1 MMFTKLLRLTL
12 VEKEMTAKE
21 LATKIGT
28 TQQNLSAKMKRDNF
42 SEKEMRQIADALG
55 LDLEIVMK
63 KKTSENPPNWRVFDE
78 KIFFPRPK
86 KIFRN
91 FFVPPW
97 GSVLGVK
104 IPFSRIIKN
113 V

>member
-42 SEKEMRQIADALG
+42 SEKEMRQIADALVKK
-55 LDLEIVMK
+55 EKK
-63 KKTSENPPNWRVFDE
+63 KKTPPNWRVFDE
-78 KIFFPRPK
+78 RIFFPRPQ
-86 KIFRN
+86 
-91 FFVPPW
+91 
-97 GSVLGVK
+97 
-104 IPFSRIIKN
+104 KN
-113 V
+113 IS

>member
-1 MMFTKLLRLTL
+1 MFTKLLRLTL

-21 LATKIGT
+21 LSTKIGT

-63 KKTSENPPNWRVFDE
+63 EKK
-78 KIFFPRPK
+78 
-86 KIFRN
+86 
-91 FFVPPW
+91 
-97 GSVLGVK
+97 
-104 IPFSRIIKN
+104 
-113 V
+113 